1 MGANPPEGSSQQYGQ
16 YFMTFPTLTSNI
28 PEVKKALVIGV
39 GPENGLGASIS
50 FRFAREGFHVFVS
63 GRTAQSL
70 EQVVQH
76 IQSAG
81 GTATAVVADTTQEA
95 DVQALFDLVCGA
107 EGSLDVAVYNA
118 GNNTPGS
125 VTEMDASYFE
135 HAWRVCCFGGFLFG
149 REAARRML
157 PRGGTLLFTGA
168 SASLRGRAGFAAFN
182 SAKAAL
188 RNLAQAM
195 AKELGPKG
203 LHVGHVV
210 VDGGIDGDKLRKGRP
225 EMVEKFG
232 EDRLIDLGGLA
243 DAYWFLHQQPPRAWT
258 FELDLRSKVEPW

>member
-1 MGANPPEGSSQQYGQ
+1 MAA
-16 YFMTFPTLTSNI
+16 
-28 PEVKKALVIGV
+28 VRKALVIGV
-39 GPENGLGASIS
+39 GAEKGLGASIS
-50 FRFAREGFHVFVS
+50 ARFAREGFHVFVA

-70 EQVVQH
+70 ERVAEQ
-76 IQSAG
+76 IRSAG
-81 GTATAVVADTTQEA
+81 GIATAVVADAIREA
-95 DVQALFDLVCGA
+95 EVQALFDQVCAA
-107 EGSLDVAVYNA
+107 EGSLDVAVYNV
-118 GNNTPGS
+118 GNNTPGM
-125 VTEMDASYFE
+125 VTEMGADYFE

-157 PRGGTLLFTGA
+157 PLGGSLLFTGA

-225 EMVEKFG
+225 EMVQKMG
-232 EDRLIDLGGLA
+232 EARLIDLGGLA

-258 FELDLRSKVEPW
+258 FELDMRSNVEPW

>member
-1 MGANPPEGSSQQYGQ
+1 MPEAR
-16 YFMTFPTLTSNI
+16 
-28 PEVKKALVIGV
+28 KALVIGV
-39 GPENGLGASIS
+39 GAEKGLGASIS
-50 FRFAREGFHVFVS
+50 ARFAREGLHVYLA

-70 EQVVQH
+70 ELVVKQ
-76 IQSAG
+76 IQAAG
-81 GTATAVVADTTQEA
+81 GLATPVVADATRETE
-95 DVQALFDLVCGA
+95 VQALFDQVCAA
-107 EGSLDVAVYNA
+107 EGSLEVAVYNA
-118 GNNTPGS
+118 GNNTPGA
-125 VTEMDASYFE
+125 VTAMEASYFE

-182 SAKAAL
+182 SAKGAL

-225 EMVEKFG
+225 EVARQMG
-232 EDRLIDLGGLA
+232 EERLIDLSGLA

-258 FELDLRSKVEPW
+258 FELDMRSKVEPW

>member
-1 MGANPPEGSSQQYGQ
+1 MPV
-16 YFMTFPTLTSNI
+16 L
-28 PEVKKALVIGV
+28 KKALVVGV
-39 GPENGLGASIS
+39 GAEKGLGASIS
-50 FRFAREGFHVFVS
+50 KRFAREGFHVFVA

-70 EQVVQH
+70 ERVAEQ
-76 IQSAG
+76 IRSAG
-81 GTATAVVADTTQEA
+81 GTATAVVADATQEA
-95 DVQALFDLVCGA
+95 EVQALFDQVCAA
-107 EGSLDVAVYNA
+107 EGKLDVAVYNA
-118 GNNTPGS
+118 GNNTPGA

-149 REAARRML
+149 RESARRML
-157 PRGGTLLFTGA
+157 PQGGTLLFTGA

-225 EMVEKFG
+225 EMVQKFG
-232 EDRLIDLGGLA
+232 EERLIDLGGLA
-243 DAYWFLHQQPPRAWT
+243 EAYWFLHQQPYRAWT
-258 FELDLRSKVEPW
+258 FELDMRSKIEPW

>member
-1 MGANPPEGSSQQYGQ
+1 MTSPTKSSD
-16 YFMTFPTLTSNI
+16 MSAL
-28 PEVKKALVIGV
+28 KKALVIGV
-39 GPENGLGASIS
+39 GPEKGLGASIS
-50 FRFAREGFHVFVS
+50 ARFAREGFHVFVA

-70 EQVVQH
+70 EQVVKQ
-76 IQSAG
+76 IRSTG
-81 GTATAVVADTTQEA
+81 GAATAIVADATREA
-95 DVQALFDLVCGA
+95 DVQALFDQVCA
-107 EGSLDVAVYNA
+107 ADGSLDVAVYNT
-118 GNNTPGS
+118 GNNTPGT

-168 SASLRGRAGFAAFN
+168 SASLRGRAGFGAFN

-225 EMVEKFG
+225 EMVQRFG
-232 EDRLIDLGGLA
+232 EERLIDLGGLA
-243 DAYWFLHQQPPRAWT
+243 DAYWFLHQQSPQAWT
-258 FELDLRSKVEPW
+258 FELDMRSKVEPW

>member
-1 MGANPPEGSSQQYGQ
+1 MTTPGSSSD
-16 YFMTFPTLTSNI
+16 M

-39 GPENGLGASIS
+39 GPEKGLGASIS
-50 FRFAREGFHVFVS
+50 ARFAREGFHVFVA

-70 EQVVQH
+70 EKVVRH
-76 IQSAG
+76 IEEAG
-81 GTATAVVADTTQEA
+81 GMATAVVADATREA
-95 DVQALFDLVCGA
+95 DVQALFDQVCAASGRL
-107 EGSLDVAVYNA
+107 EVAVYNT
-118 GNNTPGS
+118 GNNTPGAI
-125 VTEMDASYFE
+125 TEMEASYFE
-135 HAWRVCCFGGFLFG
+135 QAWRVCCFGGFLFG

-157 PRGGTLLFTGA
+157 PGGGTLLFTGA

-182 SAKAAL
+182 SAKAGL

-225 EMVEKFG
+225 EVAQRMG
-232 EDRLIDLGGLA
+232 EERLIDLGGLA
-243 DAYWFLHQQPPRAWT
+243 EAYWFLHQQPPRAWT

>member
-1 MGANPPEGSSQQYGQ
+1 LAA
-16 YFMTFPTLTSNI
+16 
-28 PEVKKALVIGV
+28 VRKALVIGV
-39 GPENGLGASIS
+39 GAEKGLGASIGT
-50 FRFAREGFHVFVS
+50 RFAREGFHVFVA

-70 EQVVQH
+70 EQVVQQ
-76 IQSAG
+76 IRSAG
-81 GTATAVVADTTQEA
+81 GIATAVVADATREA
-95 DVQALFDLVCGA
+95 EVQALFDQVCAA
-107 EGSLDVAVYNA
+107 EGSLDVAIYNV
-118 GNNTPGS
+118 GNNTPGT
-125 VTEMDASYFE
+125 VTEMDADYFE

-157 PRGGTLLFTGA
+157 PLGGSLLFTGA

-225 EMVEKFG
+225 EMVKKMG
-232 EDRLIDLGGLA
+232 EERLIDLGGLA
-243 DAYWFLHQQPPRAWT
+243 DAYWFLHQQAPRAWT
-258 FELDLRSKVEPW
+258 FELDMRSNVEPW

>member
-1 MGANPPEGSSQQYGQ
+1 
-16 YFMTFPTLTSNI
+16 MTSIN
-28 PEVKKALVIGV
+28 KALVIGV
-39 GPENGLGASIS
+39 GPEKGLGASIAA
-50 FRFAREGFHVFVS
+50 RFAREGLHVFVA

-70 EQVVQH
+70 EALVQK
-76 IQSAG
+76 IRSAG
-81 GTATAVVADTTQEA
+81 GTATAVVADATQEGQ
-95 DVQALFDLVCGA
+95 VQALFDQVYAA
-107 EGSLDVAVYNA
+107 EGRLEVAVYNT
-118 GNNTPGS
+118 GNNTPGT

-157 PRGGTLLFTGA
+157 PEGGTLIFTGA

-225 EMVEKFG
+225 EMVQRFG
-232 EDRLIDLGGLA
+232 EERLIDLGGLA

-258 FELDLRSKVEPW
+258 FELDMRSKVEPW

>member
-1 MGANPPEGSSQQYGQ
+1 MKTPTINSDVPE
-16 YFMTFPTLTSNI
+16 L
-28 PEVKKALVIGV
+28 KKALVIGV
-39 GPENGLGASIS
+39 GPERGLGATIS
-50 FRFAREGFHVFVS
+50 ARFAREGFHVFVA
-63 GRTAQSL
+63 GRTVQSL
-70 EQVVQH
+70 EQVVQQ
-76 IQSAG
+76 IQSRG
-81 GTATAVVADTTQEA
+81 GAATAIVADTTQEA
-95 DVQALFDLVCGA
+95 DVLALFDRVCA
-107 EGSLDVAVYNA
+107 ADGSLDVAVYNA
-118 GNNTPGS
+118 GNNKPGS
-125 VTEMDASYFE
+125 VTEMEASYFE

-182 SAKAAL
+182 SAKAGL

-225 EMVEKFG
+225 EMVQRFG
-232 EDRLIDLGGLA
+232 EDRLIDLEGLA
-243 DAYWFLHQQPPRAWT
+243 DAYWYLHQQPPRAWT

>member
-1 MGANPPEGSSQQYGQ
+1 
-16 YFMTFPTLTSNI
+16 MTTNSNNSYV
-28 PEVKKALVIGV
+28 PDLKNALVIGV
-39 GPENGLGASIS
+39 GPESGLGATIS
-50 FRFAREGFHVFVS
+50 ARFAREGFHVFVA

-70 EQVVQH
+70 KQVVQQ
-76 IQSAG
+76 IQSRG
-81 GTATAVVADTTQEA
+81 GEATAIVADTTQEA
-95 DVQALFDLVCGA
+95 DVQALFDRVCIGH
-107 EGSLDVAVYNA
+107 GSLDVAVYNA

-125 VTEMDASYFE
+125 VTEMEASYFE

-225 EMVEKFG
+225 EMVKSFG
-232 EDRLIDLGGLA
+232 EDRLIDLEGLA